1 MTTRDESARREE
13 SHPKMGISEE
23 EWQER
28 QEHRERERCPNCE
41 YHLEHYICSEPEF
54 FPRGLAES
62 NDDFRRR
69 RWAVGVRRAQEE
81 AGLLRRED
89 RALAQRLDTINFN
102 LERLIDAVH
111 GVKRA
116 TDVPARVFDL
126 LEDIVEHLTGYR
138 PKPRL

>member
-1 MTTRDESARREE
+1 
-13 SHPKMGISEE
+13 MGITEE
-23 EWQER
+23 EWQKR
-28 QEHRERERCPNCE
+28 QEQRERERCPSCE
-41 YHLEHYICSEPEF
+41 YRLERCICSDPEF
-54 FPRGLAES
+54 SPKGLTES

-102 LERLIDAVH
+102 LARLIDAVH
-111 GVKRA
+111 GVERA
-116 TDVPARVFDL
+116 TGVPARVFDL